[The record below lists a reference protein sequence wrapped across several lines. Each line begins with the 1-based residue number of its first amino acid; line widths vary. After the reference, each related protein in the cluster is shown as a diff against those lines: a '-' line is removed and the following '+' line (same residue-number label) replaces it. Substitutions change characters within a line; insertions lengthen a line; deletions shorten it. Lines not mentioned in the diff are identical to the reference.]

1 MARAHSSYPAGW
13 IAVALILV
21 LLATGV
27 VRSAASV
34 SMDLRHTTLR
44 TAAGKTDL
52 VALKSES
59 CRLNLAPST
68 QAQKKVGLPFAHAPA
83 VPTRPIRVATAS
95 PRRATGPTQ
104 APHDR
109 IVGVVELRI

>member
-1 MARAHSSYPAGW
+1 MARAHSSYSSGW

-21 LLATGV
+21 LLATGM

-34 SMDLRHTTLR
+34 SVDLRQSTLR

-59 CRLNLAPST
+59 CRLNLAPSS
-68 QAQKKVGLPFAHAPA
+68 QAQKKVGLPIAHAPA
-83 VPTRPIRVATAS
+83 VPTRSIRVAMNN
-95 PRRATGPTQ
+95 PRRATGPTR